1 MSSVIAKCRT
11 CGHSPL
17 HSSDELEEIIRI
29 PCELCHE
36 KVYLFCT
43 NCEKWIEETIC
54 PICRL
59 PETGPE
65 ESLGGKSPPETFVR
79 KGVVWVGKV
88 FVGVGCGIYFSN
100 NTTVLIPGQT
110 NSALPIVLFGVLIG
124 VLIGAFL
131 DRTIGRWISIKFRKF
146 GTIDL
151 YPALLFVVLL
161 SASVALPK
169 VATLTVV
176 SNVQYSTIY
185 VDSVRSESAPTATR
199 GDLTRLDLDL

>member
-11 CGHSPL
+11 CGHTPL

-59 PETGPE
+59 PETRPE

-88 FVGVGCGIYFSN
+88 FVGVGCGIYVWN
-100 NTTVLIPGQT
+100 NTGQT
-110 NSALPIVLFGVLIG
+110 ISALPILLFGVLIG

-131 DRTIGRWISIKFRKF
+131 DRTIGRWISTKFRKF
-146 GTIDL
+146 GTIFL

-161 SASVALPK
+161 SA
-169 VATLTVV
+169 ATGLIPGT
-176 SNVQYSTIY
+176 
-185 VDSVRSESAPTATR
+185 
-199 GDLTRLDLDL
+199 